1 MENHHKSIW
10 NNKHIQQNNESRLEY
25 KRTLSNDAMV
35 DSKLKGETISESKR
49 VFESRMTNASP
60 LNSFNEVLQTF
71 AHKTYKMAK
80 SDSADNQEQLNTLK
94 EAFNQNI
101 LMDAKEHFDRLHEF
115 MDTNEKSIEIDEDY
129 DYDCSS
135 ESDLEEHSSFDDD
148 DSSDEED
155 ARELMKTFKLKAF
168 MDKVDAEADP
178 DLYPNSQ
185 INLLFIQVFF
195 RRLIQASIRT
205 FIRTFIRLLFGRLFG
220 RLFVGLFGRL
230 FGRLFAVIAP

>member
-1 MENHHKSIW
+1 MNNQIKIEEFLSDDRNMHAKNKKQSVALNQFTSNARNRVSLNKAQSEIKNTFNTDERNRYSLTRKQSEIQSNFKSVCDNEQKNEMENHHKSIW

-35 DSKLKGETISESKR
+35 DSKLKCETISESKR

-80 SDSADNQEQLNTLK
+80 SDSADHQEQLNALK

-115 MDTNEKSIEIDEDY
+115 MDTNEKSIEI
-129 DYDCSS
+129 YDC
-135 ESDLEEHSSFDDD
+135 
-148 DSSDEED
+148 
-155 ARELMKTFKLKAF
+155 
-168 MDKVDAEADP
+168 V
-178 DLYPNSQ
+178 
-185 INLLFIQVFF
+185 
-195 RRLIQASIRT
+195 
-205 FIRTFIRLLFGRLFG
+205 
-220 RLFVGLFGRL
+220 
-230 FGRLFAVIAP
+230 